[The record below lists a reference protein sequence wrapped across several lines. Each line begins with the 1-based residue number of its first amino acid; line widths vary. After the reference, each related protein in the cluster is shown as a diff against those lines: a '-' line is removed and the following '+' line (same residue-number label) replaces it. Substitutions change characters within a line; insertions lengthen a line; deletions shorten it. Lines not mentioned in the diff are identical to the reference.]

1 MSHRLD
7 VMKTSAVHKSAP
19 PSPST
24 YKLKHI
30 TYTLFTPSDLLPS
43 SLFLTHWVKL
53 MVKGPV
59 FTASHSSRPDYAM
72 TSFSAVKIPLF
83 ADLPLFIFSATFSAS
98 PCLFLS
104 PSLPATP
111 PPFHLA
117 QLQTM
122 ATLAGSKTTLEEKII
137 GWERKERKGDRYNLI
152 KTN

>member
-1 MSHRLD
+1 
-7 VMKTSAVHKSAP
+7 MKTSAVHKSAP

-30 TYTLFTPSDLLPS
+30 TYTLFTPSDLLS
-43 SLFLTHWVKL
+43 SSPFLTCSVKL

-59 FTASHSSRPDYAM
+59 FTVSHSSRPDYAM
-72 TSFSAVKIPLF
+72 KSFSAVKIPLF
-83 ADLPLFIFSATFSAS
+83 ANLPLFISVLLFL
-98 PCLFLS
+98 PRRVFLS
-104 PSLPATP
+104 PSIPTTP
-111 PPFHLA
+111 PPSHLA
-117 QLQTM
+117 QRQTM